1 MTLHQIKKRN
11 GSMVEFD
18 RSHIERAISKACDAV
33 GHEDK
38 AFIGSTTDQIIAN
51 IENKFSLEDAAQTP
65 SVEDVQDAVEKQ
77 LMRDDLF
84 AIAKSYILYR
94 EDQREKRLEEEKAK
108 GPKVKKADGK
118 MEPFD
123 EKRIKRSILRACK
136 DIDGAKEKTQK
147 IFEETRLTT
156 YNGITETELDEATI
170 NAALQNVKEDIAYDK
185 VATRILAK
193 TVYKR
198 VFGELKNTDIKTL
211 QKLHESHFPDH
222 IACGI
227 KDGFLSPKMQ
237 ECYDL
242 KKLAKSIDAS
252 RDELFVYSGLSTL
265 LHRYSLKREG
275 DISFEVPQYM
285 FMRVCMGLSYNAQNP
300 TQEAERLYE
309 RMSRH
314 KYIAGGSTNIGSGT
328 NKSSLSNCFLIQ
340 MEDDI
345 EHISKTVAD
354 VMLISKATGGLGV
367 SVSKLR
373 ASGSPLAH
381 GGASTGPT
389 SFAKIMDTAIRAI
402 QRGGKK
408 VGALC
413 FYMENWHLD
422 FPEFIDW
429 RHNAG
434 DDYLRMRTANTASF
448 LTDEFM
454 KRVIADEQW
463 YMFDPKETPDLIEL
477 YGKDFSKKYQE
488 YIQKAEKGKMRV
500 FKKDSAR
507 AMWKKM
513 LVSLQG
519 TSHPWVTFKD
529 SMNVRALN
537 NNTGTIHMSNL
548 CTEIALPQDRENI
561 AVCNLASVNITSHLD
576 LKKKTV
582 DWKDLEKT
590 VRVGIRHLDNL
601 VDINELPI
609 AEARKSDSEN
619 RAVGLG
625 VMGIADALEQLGMPY
640 DSEKSYDFI
649 DSVFEFV
656 SYMAIDE
663 SATIAQEKGSYSNF
677 EGSEWSKGHVPI
689 DSLKKLKKE
698 RGKFLTIDMEHKFKD
713 KKITLDWD
721 GLRKKVKKGIRNATL
736 MAVAPNANIGLLVG
750 TVPGMDV
757 RFAQVFSRNK
767 FSGKYLDINHNL
779 VKELENKKL
788 WQKTREQ
795 ILENQGDIEHI
806 DEIPKE
812 IRTRY
817 KTSFSTPPEAMIEVA
832 ARAQK
837 WIDQAI
843 SRNIYLETRD
853 IGEIMEVYQTA
864 WKKGL
869 KSTYYLHMKPRH
881 TAEQSAAKVNKG
893 AKLGKKGFGAVK
905 SKSVALKKTSHEDVK
920 SVAPKGFTARTAK
933 KVPTQKKQEEVKVAA
948 KKPKGFA
955 KKAATRDVEVIDP
968 ADLSQCDS
976 CQ

>member
-1 MTLHQIKKRN
+1 MTLTKITKRS
-11 GSMVEFD
+11 GSVVDFD
-18 RSHIERAISKACDAV
+18 KALIAKAIGKACDAV
-33 GHEDK
+33 AYEDK
-38 AFIGSTTDQIIAN
+38 SFIPTLVDQIH
-51 IENKFSLEDAAQTP
+51 ENLEDKFSGNSKAETA

-77 LMRDDLF
+77 LMRSDLF
-84 AIAKSYILYR
+84 EVGKAYMLYR
-94 EDQREKRLEEEKAK
+94 EDQREKRLEEEKAA
-108 GPKVKKADGK
+108 GPKVKMADGK
-118 MEPFD
+118 LVPFD
-123 EKRIKRSILRACK
+123 EKRIRKSIERACDGIK
-136 DIDGAKEKTQK
+136 DVEGKVQRIT
-147 IFEETRLTT
+147 EETRLTT
-156 YNGITETELDEATI
+156 YSGITESELDEATV

-185 VATRILAK
+185 IATRILAK
-193 TVYKR
+193 TAYKR
-198 VFGELKNTDIKTL
+198 VFGDYKGNDPKTV
-211 QKLHESHFPDH
+211 QKLHEDKFEAH
-222 IACGI
+222 IKQGI
-227 KDGFLSPKMQ
+227 KDGILSPKMGKVF
-237 ECYDL
+237 DL
-242 KKLAKSIDAS
+242 KKLASAIDAS

-265 LHRYSLKREG
+265 LHRYSLKRDGETA
-275 DISFEVPQYM
+275 FEVPQYM
-285 FMRVCMGLSYNAQNP
+285 FMRVCMGLSYTAEDP
-300 TQEAERLYE
+300 TEEAMALYE

-328 NKSSLSNCFLIQ
+328 NKSALSNCFLIQ
-340 MEDDI
+340 MEDDM
-345 EHISKTVAD
+345 EHISKTVSD

-373 ASGSPLAH
+373 ASGSPLTQ

-389 SFAKIMDTAIRAI
+389 TFAKIMDTAIRAI

-408 VGALC
+408 KGALC

-448 LTDEFM
+448 ISDEFM
-454 KRVIADEQW
+454 KRAIADQEW

-477 YGKDFSKKYQE
+477 YGKDFSKKYNE
-488 YIQKAEKGKMRV
+488 YVKLADAGKMRA
-500 FKKDSAR
+500 FKTQSAR
-507 AMWKKM
+507 ALWKKM

-548 CTEIALPQDRENI
+548 CTEICLPQDKDNI
-561 AVCNLASVNITSHLD
+561 AVCNLASVNITAHLD
-576 LKKKTV
+576 LENNSI
-582 DWKDLEKT
+582 DWKELERT

-601 VDINELPI
+601 VDINELPV
-609 AEARKSDSEN
+609 AEAAKSDIEN

-625 VMGIADALEQLGMPY
+625 VMGIADALEQLGMAY
-640 DSEKSYDFI
+640 DSEKGYDFM
-649 DSVFEFV
+649 DSVFEYV

-663 SATIAQEKGSYSNF
+663 SAQIAEKKGAYPNF
-677 EGSEWSKGHVPI
+677 KGSEWSKGRVPI
-689 DSLKKLKKE
+689 DSLSDLKKE
-698 RGKFLTIDMEHKFKD
+698 RGDEFLTIDMGHKFKE
-713 KKITLDWD
+713 KGITLDWD

-779 VKELENKKL
+779 VKELEDLNL
-788 WQKTREQ
+788 WEKVREP
-795 ILENQGDIEHI
+795 ILELQGDISTIE
-806 DEIPKE
+806 EIPQE
-812 IRTRY
+812 IRDRY
-817 KTSFSTPPEAMIEVA
+817 KTSFSTSPYAMIEIA

-853 IGEIMEVYQTA
+853 IGEIMDIYQTA

-869 KSTYYLHMKPRH
+869 KSTYYLHVKPRH
-881 TAEQSAAKVNKG
+881 TAEQSTVKVNKG
-893 AKLGKKGFGAVK
+893 AKLGKSGFGAFK
-905 SKSVALKKTSHEDVK
+905 AKTSAMKAQTHEEVK
-920 SVAPKGFTARTAK
+920 SVAPKGFGFK
-933 KVPTQKKQEEVKVAA
+933 KAAEEKPVEES

-955 KKAATRDVEVIDP
+955 NKGAAAAPVDP
-968 ADLSQCDS
+968 ADLTQCDS